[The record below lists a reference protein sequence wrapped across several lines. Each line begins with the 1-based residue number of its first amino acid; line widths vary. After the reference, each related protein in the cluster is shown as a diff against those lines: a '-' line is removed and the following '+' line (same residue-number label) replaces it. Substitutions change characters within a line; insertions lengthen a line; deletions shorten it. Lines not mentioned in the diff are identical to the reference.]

1 MTKSL
6 FLLLLFPVLALSQG
20 STNDYLLSQKPASG
34 PLVVRPV
41 TPAVGR
47 LLGWPASINTPAA
60 ITLGTSLSI
69 TGTTLNA
76 IPAWGDLT
84 GIPAAITTLSSAT
97 AAGLALMDDADAAA
111 QRTTLGL
118 GTLATQSGTFSG
130 TSSGINSGDITITD
144 TDTFDFGLASQVLTG
159 SVRLQM
165 SLTSDASGIKLS
177 GDSASPGNSKVYG
190 TDGSGTKGWYAASG
204 DMTKSV
210 YDPRGL
216 NTVTGLPGTN
226 DGAQTGGLGG
236 QLSFVGGNAGP
247 SAGEDGGAAG
257 GFESNGGIGTGG
269 LTGGSGGSVS
279 ASAYESNRGGNV
291 NTSASSFLRGG
302 DINTSGGGDINTSG
316 TGSIGLGATGT
327 RTTLNGAA
335 SSDWTLTLPTGAG
348 TNGQVLQTNGSGT
361 TSWATVSSGLTIGTT
376 AITGGTS
383 GRLLTSGTT
392 VGELTLG
399 TGVSTFLGTPTLAN
413 FNTALSDADVATT
426 GANTYTGLQQFS
438 GTTHAGLRL
447 NNLTTAER
455 DALTGAAGMAV
466 WNTTDGRL
474 QLHNGSGWTSGM
486 VRLSGDTMTGALAI
500 TQGTA
505 NTGILTSTGYSLTGS
520 NATPMIDL
528 AGTWNTSGT
537 PTAIKLNITNTA
549 SNSASSLI
557 DVQSGGTSRFKVLA
571 TGGTTLGGG
580 ASSPLSIV
588 SSTGTVNFFATGDG
602 SLLQDKSVV
611 LPVNGYVRFGFV
623 GSNDP
628 IITGA
633 SSSLTIS
640 QITSFQ
646 LGANTATN
654 GATAPAQTIKG
665 PNATG
670 TTSTGGSLTLAG
682 GTGTS
687 AGGEVIIT
695 TAATTTQ
702 TERAR
707 FSSAGVTIGA
717 SGTAIASVISNTATL
732 DFPSTSSHDASA
744 LTITVTGAAVGD
756 VVAIGIPNG
765 SVGTTGVFFGWV
777 SAADTVTIR
786 YCNTHNG
793 GAVDPASGTFR
804 ATVIK
809 H

>member
-1 MTKSL
+1 MNKL
-6 FLLLLFPVLALSQG
+6 ILALFAIPMLALGQG
-20 STNDYLLSQKPASG
+20 ATNDYIFYQKPASG

-41 TPAVGR
+41 TPTAGR
-47 LLGWPASINTPAA
+47 LMGWPTSISAPAS
-60 ITLGTSLSI
+60 ITLGTGLSLS
-69 TGTTLNA
+69 GSTLNA
-76 IPAWGDLT
+76 TASSAWGDLT
-84 GIPAAITTLSSAT
+84 GVPAAITSWGAITRASGFDTFTATPSSANLAATVTDETGTGSLVFSTSPTLT
-97 AAGLALMDDADAAA
+97 APRATSLQFTNGTNFGGFTGGTGGTLRLDGTNAVNGANGANGGTIYSIGGNSAADGGNGGGKGGNGGSIFSTGGAAVDGINGANGGFIYTYAGLKSSD
-111 QRTTLGL
+111 
-118 GTLATQSGTFSG
+118 GTA
-130 TSSGINSGDITITD
+130 
-144 TDTFDFGLASQVLTG
+144 
-159 SVRLQM
+159 
-165 SLTSDASGIKLS
+165 
-177 GDSASPGNSKVYG
+177 
-190 TDGSGTKGWYAASG
+190 
-204 DMTKSV
+204 
-210 YDPRGL
+210 
-216 NTVTGLPGTN
+216 
-226 DGAQTGGLGG
+226 
-236 QLSFVGGNAGP
+236 VGGAGG
-247 SAGEDGGAAG
+247 SINLAGGDAQNGGIAGAAG
-257 GFESNGGIGTGG
+257 GSIDTSDG
-269 LTGGSGGSVS
+269 GGS
-279 ASAYESNRGGNV
+279 
-291 NTSASSFLRGG
+291 
-302 DINTSGGGDINTSG
+302 INTRN
-316 TGSIGLGATGT
+316 TGSIEFGALGT
-327 RTTLNGAA
+327 RTTLVGSAA
-335 SSDWTLTLPTGAG
+335 TTDKTITMPNATGTILLTDG
-348 TNGQVLQTNGSGT
+348 NGSALTSLNASNISSGSLALARIAQGGATSGQALAWDGT
-361 TSWATVSSGLTIGTT
+361 AWAPATVGGGLTIGTT

-399 TGVSTFLGTPTLAN
+399 TGVSTFLGTPSLAN

-426 GANTYTGLQQFS
+426 GANTFTGLQQFS

-455 DALTGAAGMAV
+455 DAIAAPAAGMAV

-474 QLHNGSGWTSGM
+474 QLHNGSAWTSGM
-486 VRLSGDTMTGALAI
+486 VRLSGDTMTGALTI

-520 NATPMIDL
+520 NATTMVDL

-549 SNSASSLI
+549 SNAASSLI

-588 SSTGTVNFFATGDG
+588 SSTGTVTFTATGDG
-602 SLLQDKSVV
+602 SLLQDKSVI
-611 LPVNGYVRFGFV
+611 LPATGYVRFGFV

-654 GATAPAQTIKG
+654 GATATAQTIKG

-687 AGGEVIIT
+687 AGGAVVIT

-702 TERAR
+702 ATAVTV
-707 FSSAGVTIGA
+707 SKDGVTTFA
-717 SGTAIASVISNTATL
+717 KPPVVPVYTVATL
-732 DFPSTSSHDASA
+732 PATAAAGMVQGAHAIVTDATTPTYLGA
-744 LTITVTGAAVGD
+744 LTG
-756 VVAIGIPNG
+756 
-765 SVGTTGVFFGWV
+765 
-777 SAADTVTIR
+777 
-786 YCNTHNG
+786 G
-793 GAVDPASGTFR
+793 GAVVCPVFYNGT
-804 ATVIK
+804 AWVS